1 MRIVKPI
8 RGGYLVPVPVTSKG
22 LAPTVTAVYSAMGP
36 QNLLDVAHF
45 PKMGVVEIRDESS
58 DT

>member
-1 MRIVKPI
+1 
-8 RGGYLVPVPVTSKG
+8 LVPVPVTTKG

-45 PKMGVVEIRDESS
+45 PKMGVVEIRDENS

>member
-1 MRIVKPI
+1 M
-8 RGGYLVPVPVTSKG
+8 VPVPVTSKG
-22 LAPTVTAVYSAMGP
+22 LAPTVTAVYSAIGP

-45 PKMGVVEIRDESS
+45 PKMGVIVIRDEGS